1 MLACSSVPVAHAQDE
16 EVFEAEGAE
25 EEYRNALNFGFIY
38 VHSILRE
45 VETLPE
51 EEGARGGE
59 NLYGL
64 AYIYVVNAGSIS
76 KHDLNASLNGVYY
89 FQRGQRARR
98 PYGSLGHPTPR

>member
-1 MLACSSVPVAHAQDE
+1 CTPFLGRWKLCPKKKGPAGS
-16 EVFEAEGAE
+16 
-25 EEYRNALNFGFIY
+25 
-38 VHSILRE
+38 
-45 VETLPE
+45 
-51 EEGARGGE
+51 E

-89 FQRGQRARR
+89 FQRGQRAGR

>member
-1 MLACSSVPVAHAQDE
+1 MLLAPHARLLERAASACSRE

-51 EEGARGGE
+51 EGASE
-59 NLYGL
+59 
-64 AYIYVVNAGSIS
+64 
-76 KHDLNASLNGVYY
+76 
-89 FQRGQRARR
+89 
-98 PYGSLGHPTPR
+98 LGDPTEA